1 MSKLKERLQQ
11 DLKNAMKTKD
21 NVTRDTI
28 RFLMSSL
35 KQIEVDERREL
46 SDEDIVKIIQKSIK
60 QREDSMQQYKN
71 AGRDDL
77 YEQEF
82 AGVEI
87 LQKYLPKQLSDEE
100 LEVVIADIIKK
111 VNATSIKDIGKVM
124 GLAIKQT
131 AGKADGKRINA
142 VVKKLLEMS

>member
-87 LQKYLPKQLSDEE
+87 LQKYLPKQLSNEE
-100 LEVVIADIIKK
+100 LEAVVTDIIKK
-111 VNATSIKDIGKVM
+111 VNATSVKDMGKVM

-131 AGKADGKRINA
+131 AGKADGKRIND
-142 VVKKLLEMS
+142 VVKILLTK

>member
-1 MSKLKERLQQ
+1 MSKLKEKLQQ
-11 DLKNAMKTKD
+11 DLKDAMKAKD

-35 KQIEVDERREL
+35 KQIEVDERKEL
-46 SDEDIVKIIQKSIK
+46 SDDDIIKIIQRSIK
-60 QREDSMQQYKN
+60 QREDSMKQYKD

-82 AGVEI
+82 AGVQI
-87 LQKYLPKQLSDEE
+87 LKKYLPKQLDDDE
-100 LEVVIADIIKK
+100 LKAVILNIIKQTS
-111 VNATSIKDIGKVM
+111 ASSIKDMGKVM

-131 AGKADGKRINA
+131 TGKADGKRINNI
-142 VVKKLLEMS
+142 VKELLS

>member
-1 MSKLKERLQQ
+1 MSKLKEKLQQ
-11 DLKNAMKTKD
+11 DLKDAMKAKD

-35 KQIEVDERREL
+35 KQIEVDERKEL
-46 SDEDIVKIIQKSIK
+46 SNEDIIKMIQKSIK
-60 QREDSMQQYKN
+60 QREDSMQQYKD

-82 AGVEI
+82 AGVQI
-87 LQKYLPKQLSDEE
+87 LKKYLPKQLSDDE
-100 LEVVIADIIKK
+100 LKVIITDIIKQTS
-111 VNATSIKDIGKVM
+111 ATSVKDMGKVM

-131 AGKADGKRINA
+131 AGKADGKRINKI
-142 VVKKLLEMS
+142 VKELLS